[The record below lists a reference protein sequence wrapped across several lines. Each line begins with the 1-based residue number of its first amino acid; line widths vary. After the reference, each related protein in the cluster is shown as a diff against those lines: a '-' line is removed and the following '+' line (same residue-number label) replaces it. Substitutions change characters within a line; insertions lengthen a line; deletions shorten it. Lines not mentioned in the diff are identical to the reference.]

1 MPTIFHLLILRIFFS
16 NPYKQIEI
24 KFLDNKKGGI
34 ICAQQEI
41 IHITSK
47 KRKIGLFVGTFRVVA
62 IIGILSKVIKVNISL
77 NLMTFIG
84 NYWLIIIP
92 IILFIIL
99 IISYKIS
106 EKIYLKKEF

>member
-1 MPTIFHLLILRIFFS
+1 MHSRKLFILL
-16 NPYKQIEI
+16 Q
-24 KFLDNKKGGI
+24 
-34 ICAQQEI
+34 
-41 IHITSK
+41 K

-99 IISYKIS
+99 ITSYKIS
-106 EKIYLKKEF
+106 EKIYLKKEC